1 MIIFDKLLAEMTDI
15 EREIKETSA
24 RLFDLYEDKRN
35 SGLLNSKQSY
45 EELKKS
51 YIDNALAQMKIDL
64 VKQRLK
70 EQS

>member
-1 MIIFDKLLAEMTDI
+1 MTDI
-15 EREIKETSA
+15 EIQLKDLSA
-24 RLFDLYEDKRN
+24 KLFDLYYSKRN
-35 SGLLNSKQSY
+35 IGLLQSTQSY

-51 YIDNALAQMKIDL
+51 YIDNALAKMKIDL

>member
-1 MIIFDKLLAEMTDI
+1 MTDI
-15 EREIKETSA
+15 ETEIKATSA
-24 RLFDLYEDKRN
+24 RLFDLYYSEIN
-35 SGLLNSKQSY
+35 IGLLQSTQSY